1 MSVSVLKFVFFLH
14 GVALGRPGI
23 SEKDVKISVQFLW
36 SLLLSEVRVLYM
48 YCTI

>member
-23 SEKDVKISVQFLW
+23 SEKDVGSIFMEFAIV
-36 SLLLSEVRVLYM
+36 
-48 YCTI
+48 